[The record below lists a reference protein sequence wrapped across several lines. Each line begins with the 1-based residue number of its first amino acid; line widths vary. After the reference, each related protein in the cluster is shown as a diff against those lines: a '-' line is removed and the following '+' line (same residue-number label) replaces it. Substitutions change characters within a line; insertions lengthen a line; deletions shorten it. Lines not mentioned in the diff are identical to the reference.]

1 MGFFDLIIAL
11 VVIFMAYLG
20 YKEGILC
27 QLGKLGAL
35 IIALLVINVFNGKL
49 GGLVQSVFSSLNE
62 VQAYYIGDVILFV
75 VVFVTISTFSGGL
88 KAIFEKIHLGWADS
102 ILGAIFSVFKTLIVM
117 SIILW
122 IIILFA
128 EDAEII
134 VKLADNESFEFL
146 VKLLP
151 NLFDLI

>member
-1 MGFFDLIIAL
+1 MVLFDLIIAL

-20 YKEGILC
+20 YKEGILS

-35 IIALLVINVFNGKL
+35 IIALLVINIFNGKL

-62 VQAYYIGDVILFV
+62 VQAHYLGDVILFG
-75 VVFVTISTFSGGL
+75 VVFVTINSFSDGL
-88 KAIFEKIHLGWADS
+88 SEIFEKIHLGWANS
-102 ILGAIFSVFKTLIVM
+102 ILGAIFSVFKTLILF

-122 IIILFA
+122 IILLFDDVNSA
-128 EDAEII
+128 KFIDSKAF
-134 VKLADNESFEFL
+134 VFLMKLI
-146 VKLLP
+146 P